1 MRVSHHGEGGPT
13 AVLSGLNLQIFPS
26 FSLPTSGTFAMMKAI
41 LQTLRQ
47 DDQDPDYSTDD
58 DTDEELR

>member
-1 MRVSHHGEGGPT
+1 MEREDLLRYRAVWTFRFSHRFHF
-13 AVLSGLNLQIFPS
+13 Q
-26 FSLPTSGTFAMMKAI
+26 LPGTFAMMKAI

>member
-1 MRVSHHGEGGPT
+1 
-13 AVLSGLNLQIFPS
+13 
-26 FSLPTSGTFAMMKAI
+26 MMKAI